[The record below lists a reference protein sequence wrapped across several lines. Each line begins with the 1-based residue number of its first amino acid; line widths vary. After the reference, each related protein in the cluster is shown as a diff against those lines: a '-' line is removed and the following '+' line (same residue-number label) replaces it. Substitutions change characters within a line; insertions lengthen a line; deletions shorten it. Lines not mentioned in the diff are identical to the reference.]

1 MAVAN
6 IAQKYLDVIAST
18 PYIQSVARPGRQIVK
33 LETFTY
39 NVVIG
44 TAATPLTLANGSVTA
59 TLTTQADSD
68 FAFAYMS
75 GGVNISANTGL
86 VYNADLTLQIQDQAT
101 GKLFFNQPT
110 LYSLVCGAGGFPFVF
125 PAPRVILPNASLLFT
140 AKNRDTFQDYYQMF
154 LSLTGTKI
162 YYAS

>member
-1 MAVAN
+1 MALDFD
-6 IAQKYLDVIAST
+6 QSYLNVIAST
-18 PYIQSVARPGRQIVK
+18 PYIQSVARQGRQIIK

-44 TAATPLTLANGSVTA
+44 TAATPLTLANGNVTA

-68 FAFAYMS
+68 FAFAYLS
-75 GGVNISANTGL
+75 GGVNIAANG
-86 VYNADLTLQIQDQAT
+86 DLKFSRNVTLQIQDQST
-101 GKLFFNQPT
+101 GKLFFNQAT
-110 LYSLVCGAGGFPFVF
+110 VMQNVMGGGGFPFVF

-140 AKNRDTFQDYYQMF
+140 ARNRDTLQDYNQMF
-154 LSLTGTKI
+154 LALTGTKI